1 MAEQMRLQEGEDYCR
16 VHGQASGPISEGA
29 PCPLP
34 HASARCPVCS
44 LGWIG
49 SGPGDSVVL
58 CILTR
63 HIVEAHPSTAH
74 ATTLRFNAGQLG
86 GSADPEDW
94 CRHDPEQHRRV
105 MVLEPTS

>member
-1 MAEQMRLQEGEDYCR
+1 MRLQEGEDYCR
-16 VHGQASGPISEGA
+16 VHGGASGPMSDEV

-49 SGPGDSVVL
+49 PGPGDSVVL

-86 GSADPEDW
+86 GSADPQDW